1 MSHSNM
7 STSNN
12 AFINAVQ
19 HTVGNRAREVIDEKG
34 LPRRS
39 MYGLSDID
47 PVKGFCAM
55 FAGITDDTDE
65 SDCRQHIRACVHEID
80 RATHKSE
87 AERAQLYAML
97 ITGIMQVRDI
107 RNNGKGRRDQT
118 YAMFDEMSKK
128 FPKTMLSLIEE
139 LKEHGGW
146 MDLNKLYLREHEKTG
161 NTRNLTKLQKCIIS
175 LWIHQLRV
183 DTESLY
189 KWKQAKA
196 SALHNGATFDMKC
209 EVSLAAKWVPKEGRS
224 VDKKTKCA
232 KKIAQALYPEK
243 FATNFKEA
251 MRLYRGLLAPL
262 QDAINTTEKLMC
274 SKQFDKINFR
284 FVPGKCMFK
293 GRKAFLYEK
302 KRGTELRGVDPKRL
316 KCRANLQKH
325 MQAAIEGKTKLHG
338 KTMYLHEL
346 ATKVYEGGLSSD
358 EELLI
363 HAQYLSHK
371 RHFEELMKSDGCKIG
386 NGVVCADFSGSM
398 QGTPMAGAMAVGIL
412 ASDLAEGPWKNI
424 VFTFDTTPQI
434 LKLSYPES
442 KLEFDAFMESEGS
455 RNGYDNKHPLGSWD
469 SSRAGGELTF
479 PEKVRLCYNS
489 PWGGSTDFLKLH
501 DLIIDIG
508 LTNNLTPEQ
517 MPEWFITASDMQFNT
532 ANRPSQT
539 TRYKNF
545 NYIGSQNNSS
555 YRYSSYTSNS
565 NPWKDHHKILVD
577 AYNSAGFNMPD
588 MIYWN
593 MRTTQSYV
601 TDVDTPGV
609 QMLGGMSTMQL
620 KIVLE
625 DMKFDVPEK
634 PKKTPWDTFCTA
646 VEHGCYHG
654 TWTVIET
661 VGEGIFQYYMAPMS
675 DDEVANAVSTPLP
688 EPVKDVAESKTQNVS
703 STPPKT
709 PSTVSTMS
717 QVYEA
722 TQRGWSTSSDDVRE
736 RDDDEG
742 WETDPESL
750 PQKVATKTP
759 MEKLKEAKQ
768 LLDAGLINQ
777 TDYDKLKVTILAELT
792 R

>member
-1 MSHSNM
+1 MSHM

-12 AFINAVQ
+12 AFINAIQ
-19 HTVGNRAREVIDEKG
+19 QTVGSRAREVIDEKG

-47 PVKGFCAM
+47 PVKGAFCAM

-65 SDCRQHIRACVHEID
+65 SVCRQHVRSCIEEID

-87 AERAQLYAML
+87 TERANLYAML
-97 ITGIMQVRDI
+97 ITAIMQVRDI
-107 RNNGKGRRDQT
+107 RNNGKGRRDQC

-146 MDLNKLYLREHEKTG
+146 MDINKLYLREHKKTS
-161 NTRNLTKLQKCIIS
+161 NTRNLTELQKCIIS
-175 LWIHQLRV
+175 LWIRQLKV
-183 DTESLY
+183 DAESLR
-189 KWKQAKA
+189 KWKQAKMHA
-196 SALHNGATFDMKC
+196 EHNELAFDEKC
-209 EVSLAAKWVPKEGRS
+209 EVSLVAKWIPKENRS
-224 VDKKTKCA
+224 MDKKTKVS
-232 KKIAQALYPEK
+232 KKIAQALFPEK
-243 FATNFKEA
+243 FANNFMEA
-251 MRLYRGLLAPL
+251 MRLYRVFLAPL

-302 KRGTELRGVDPKRL
+302 KRGTELRGNDPKRL

-346 ATKVYEGGLSSD
+346 AAKVYEGNLSAD
-358 EELLI
+358 EEKLI

-371 RHFEELMKSDGCKIG
+371 RHFEELIEKEGCKIG

-398 QGTPMAGAMAVGIL
+398 QGAPMAGAMAVGIL
-412 ASDLAEGPWKNI
+412 ASDLADGPWKNI
-424 VFTFDTTPQI
+424 VFTFATVPQI
-434 LKLSYPES
+434 LKLSYPTS
-442 KLEFDAFMESEGS
+442 KMEFVEFMKLDGN
-455 RNGYDNKHPLGSWD
+455 RNWNSNRHPLGQWD

-479 PEKVRLCYNS
+479 PEKVRVCYNS

-517 MPEWFITASDMQFNT
+517 MPEWFITASDMQFNV
-532 ANRPSQT
+532 ANRPSSN
-539 TRYKNF
+539 TRYKNLH
-545 NYIGSQNNSS
+545 YVGSQNNSS
-555 YRYSSYTSNS
+555 YRYSNYTSNS
-565 NPWKDHHKILVD
+565 DPWKDHHKILVD
-577 AYNSAGFNMPD
+577 AYNRAGFNMPD

-593 MRTTQSYV
+593 MRTTQSFV

-625 DMKFDVPEK
+625 DMQFDVPEK

-654 TWTVIET
+654 TWVVIET
-661 VGEGIFQYYMAPMS
+661 VGEGVFRSYRAPMS
-675 DDEVANAVSTPLP
+675 DDELANAASIPIPETVSSQG
-688 EPVKDVAESKTQNVS
+688 ESKTQNVS
-703 STPPKT
+703 STPPKA
-709 PSTVSTMS
+709 PSTGGWSS
-717 QVYEA
+717 SPED
-722 TQRGWSTSSDDVRE
+722 QRGWG
-736 RDDDEG
+736 DDEG
-742 WETDPESL
+742 WETDPEATI
-750 PQKVATKTP
+750 QKSTSKTP

-768 LLDAGLINQ
+768 LLDAALIEQ
-777 TDYDKLKVTILAELT
+777 EDYDKIKMKILANL
-792 R
+792 